1 MRFKII
7 LIVLICGLL
16 QSNLKAQVQLSA
28 DCEVSVLTIGP
39 GQALNDAF
47 GHSAIR
53 IRDIGQNIDLVFD
66 YGRYDFEADGFYYKF
81 VKGNLDYEIGWTYYK
96 PFIASYESLK
106 RRVTA

>member
-7 LIVLICGLL
+7 LIVLIYGLL
-16 QSNLKAQVQLSA
+16 PSYLEAQVQLSA

-53 IRDIGQNIDLVFD
+53 IRDAGQNIDLVFD
-66 YGRYDFEADGFYYKF
+66 PTTSKNEPQF
-81 VKGNLDYEIGWTYYK
+81 VIENDQ
-96 PFIASYESLK
+96 K
-106 RRVTA
+106 RIQNMIEF

>member
-7 LIVLICGLL
+7 LIVLIYGLL
-16 QSNLKAQVQLSA
+16 PSYLEAQVQLSA

-53 IRDIGQNIDLVFD
+53 IRDTGQNIDLVFD
-66 YGRYDFEADGFYYKF
+66 YGRYDFEAEGFYY
-81 VKGNLDYEIGWTYYK
+81 L
-96 PFIASYESLK
+96 SLIHI
-106 RRVTA
+106 